1 MAEILGE
8 FFNQDQIM
16 GAVLFFLGIGILS
29 WCTKV
34 EKKQFAK
41 MRDPKMKWAY
51 LDAEGKKRDEV
62 KKRNVRSIVFTVLGG
77 GLALYGFMDFLGNV
91 K

>member
-1 MAEILGE
+1 MAELLSK
-8 FFNQDQIM
+8 FFNVDQIF

-34 EKKQFAK
+34 EKKQLVK
-41 MRDPKMKWAY
+41 MRDPKLKWAY
-51 LDAEGKKRDEV
+51 IDADGKKRDEV
-62 KKRNVRSIVFTVLGG
+62 KKRNTRSIILTLLGG

>member
-1 MAEILGE
+1 M
-8 FFNQDQIM
+8 FNEDQIV

-34 EKKQFAK
+34 EKKQYVQ

-51 LDAEGKKRDEV
+51 IDAEGKKRGEV
-62 KKRNVRSIVFTVLGG
+62 KKRNTRSIVLTLLGG
-77 GLALYGFMDFLGNV
+77 GLALYGFLDFLGNV

>member
-1 MAEILGE
+1 MAELLGE
-8 FFNQDQIM
+8 FFNVDQIV
-16 GAVLFFLGIGILS
+16 GAVLFFIGIGILS
-29 WCTKV
+29 WLAKV

-62 KKRNVRSIVFTVLGG
+62 KKRNTRSIILTLLGG

>member
-1 MAEILGE
+1 MAELLGE
-8 FFNQDQIM
+8 MFNEDQIV

-51 LDAEGKKRDEV
+51 IDAEGKKRGEV
-62 KKRNVRSIVFTVLGG
+62 KKRNTRSIVLTLLGG
-77 GLALYGFMDFLGNV
+77 GLALYGFLDFLGNV